1 MKSSRDRFP
10 AAGASG
16 APGRAGSGASGAPD
30 WAERM
35 VRFLDDGFTVPGTKF
50 RVGFDAVLGLVP
62 GVGDVVTTA
71 SSVALLWVAW
81 KRDLPYPVMARMVGN
96 LAIDAIVGAVPIVG
110 DLFDVVFK
118 ANRRNLD
125 LIEQHTGGRREV
137 SRSGKA
143 FLILLGAAVLS
154 ILVASVLLSIVLL
167 RALLS

>member
-1 MKSSRDRFP
+1 MKHSRDGFP

-16 APGRAGSGASGAPD
+16 APDGAGASGVPD

-50 RVGFDAVLGLVP
+50 RVGFDAILGLVP

-96 LAIDAIVGAVPIVG
+96 LAIDAIVGAVPILG
-110 DLFDVVFK
+110 DLFDLVFK

-125 LIEQHTGGRREV
+125 LIEAYSGGRREV

-143 FLILLGAAVLS
+143 FLILLGATVLG